1 VWCYNGTQ
9 NKQESLKHNV
19 PHDEIKVCKCVFYEA
34 ESSVNAVTYAMVWKT
49 GKPGFYLVWKTG
61 KPGFYLVWK
70 TGKPGFYLVW
80 KTGKPGF
87 YLQKGRSFQTG
98 SGALLGFLF
107 RLVPKA
113 KRPWSCTS
121 TRIFRLV
128 PKAKRP
134 WSCTSTRIFRLVPK
148 AKRPWSCTSTWIFG
162 SSNNSLTPL
171 PQIRGIAYVV
181 FSPKSVQVSG
191 LSHACYMSC
200 KLLTPCFYH
209 LI

>member
-1 VWCYNGTQ
+1 MWCYNGTQ

-61 KPGFYLVWK
+61 KPGFYL
-70 TGKPGFYLVW
+70 
-80 KTGKPGF
+80 
-87 YLQKGRSFQTG
+87 QKGRSFQTG
-98 SGALLGFLF
+98 SGALLGFL
-107 RLVPKA
+107 
-113 KRPWSCTS
+113 
-121 TRIFRLV
+121 FRLV